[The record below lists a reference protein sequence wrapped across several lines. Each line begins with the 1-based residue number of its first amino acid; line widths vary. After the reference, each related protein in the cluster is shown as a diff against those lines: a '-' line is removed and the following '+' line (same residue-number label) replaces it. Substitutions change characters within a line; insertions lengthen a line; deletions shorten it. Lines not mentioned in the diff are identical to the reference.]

1 MAGYGQ
7 GAGASVEEVRMT
19 TILGIDAAWT
29 ATGASGVALVAS
41 ARHGWRCIAIA
52 PSYDEFYSLSRGR
65 PVTWIDGP
73 DNGSPPNVSRLLSAA
88 RTLSRTEIDLVAV
101 DMPVATV
108 PIVGRRV
115 ADRDISTAFG
125 GRGCSTHS
133 PNISRPGALGARL
146 MRDLSSAGYSLAT
159 GTTKAG
165 TAPRTIEVYPH
176 PALLA
181 LLGRS
186 YRIPYK
192 VENSNRYWPKVSIA
206 QRKQNLLAEFQA
218 IDSTLAHNLGPTG
231 VPLALASPMTALS
244 RLKRFE
250 DALDALICA
259 WVGTRYIAGAAVPY
273 GDGTSAIWVP

>member
-1 MAGYGQ
+1 
-7 GAGASVEEVRMT
+7 MT

-29 ATGASGVALVAS
+29 ATEPSGVALVTS
-41 ARHGWRCIAIA
+41 DRHGWRCIAIA

-65 PVTWIDGP
+65 PVTWIDGTS
-73 DNGSPPNVSRLLSAA
+73 NGSPPNVPHLLRAA
-88 RTLSRTEIDLVAV
+88 RRLSRSEIDLVAV

-115 ADRDISTAFG
+115 ADRAISTAFG

-133 PNISRPGALGARL
+133 PNLSRPGALGARL
-146 MRDLSSAGYSLAT
+146 MRDLASAGYSLAT
-159 GTTKAG
+159 GTTKTG
-165 TAPRTIEVYPH
+165 TVPITIEVYPH

-192 VENSNRYWPKVSIA
+192 VGNSNRYWPKISIA

-218 IDSTLAHNLGPTG
+218 IYSVLAHSLGPTG
-231 VPLALASPMTALS
+231 VPLLRAN
-244 RLKRFE
+244 RLVRF
-250 DALDALICA
+250 
-259 WVGTRYIAGAAVPY
+259 
-273 GDGTSAIWVP
+273 SSK

>member
-1 MAGYGQ
+1 MFLHLRHRDNRVVASHDNRVLTGQGSNLSYKPIGLSAESSLGRPLAGYGQ

-73 DNGSPPNVSRLLSAA
+73 ANGSPPNVSHLLRAA
-88 RTLSRTEIDLVAV
+88 RALSRTDIDLVAV

-115 ADRDISTAFG
+115 ADRAISTDFG
-125 GRGCSTHS
+125 GRGCSTHT

-146 MRDLSSAGYSLAT
+146 MRDLASAGYSLAT
-159 GTTKAG
+159 GAIKAG
-165 TAPRTIEVYPH
+165 TAPRTIEVY
-176 PALLA
+176 LWI
-181 LLGRS
+181 G
-186 YRIPYK
+186 
-192 VENSNRYWPKVSIA
+192 
-206 QRKQNLLAEFQA
+206 
-218 IDSTLAHNLGPTG
+218 
-231 VPLALASPMTALS
+231 
-244 RLKRFE
+244 FE
-250 DALDALICA
+250 
-259 WVGTRYIAGAAVPY
+259 Y
-273 GDGTSAIWVP
+273 